1 LKSSAA
7 KSRGYKRENGFGG
20 VDFLLSTTKDLQAP
34 RSERKDANLEKQGE
48 LDISAWIPYGQAS
61 GIDLLRKR
69 LI

>member
-1 LKSSAA
+1 VLL
-7 KSRGYKRENGFGG
+7 GG
-20 VDFLLSTTKDLQAP
+20 VKV